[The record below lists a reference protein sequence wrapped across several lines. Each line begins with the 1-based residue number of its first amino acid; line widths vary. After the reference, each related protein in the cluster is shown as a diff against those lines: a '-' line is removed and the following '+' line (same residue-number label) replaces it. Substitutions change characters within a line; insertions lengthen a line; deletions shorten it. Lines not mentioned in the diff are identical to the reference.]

1 MNGIHDMGGMHGFG
15 PVPGKDDKAVFH
27 EEWEGKCFGL
37 ARAVGAL
44 RLFSLDASRHSR
56 ERMPPALYLEA
67 TYYERI
73 LYGFQTLLAERGL
86 VTAAEIAAREAELV
100 DNA

>member
-15 PVPGKDDKAVFH
+15 PVPEKDDRVVFH
-27 EEWEGKCFGL
+27 EDWEGTCFGL

-44 RLFSLDASRHSR
+44 RLFTIDASRHAR

-73 LYGFQTLLAERGL
+73 LYGFQTLLAEHGL
-86 VTAAEIAAREAELV
+86 VTADEIAAREAELSKS
-100 DNA
+100 A